1 MKNRIAILLPY
12 KEDYNKYNAGS
23 ASLWVKDFFN
33 NSKLKNITTIYGI
46 NSKKKSLTK
55 NFINLVNKFPLLIFN
70 KNIYYA
76 KIFLKRIHTNTK
88 IIEIHNRPEIFHF
101 IAKQNLNYKLILVF
115 HNNPLLMRGSK
126 KIKERHEILNK
137 CSNII
142 FVSKWVRK
150 KFFEGLNINSSKKSC
165 VIYPAV
171 KRLDYFP
178 KKEKLITFI
187 GKLNKSKGYNLVGEA
202 VVNILNKYK
211 NWKAIF
217 AGNEER
223 EKYNFEHKNLK
234 IYKWLSHEK
243 ILNLLKKSSICLIPS
258 VWDEPFGRISMEAS
272 NYGNA
277 VILSNKGGL
286 LETSKHYIKLNILD
300 PNNLYVKINNL
311 IQNTNKLK
319 KLQKKAFYSSEI
331 FIEKSAKIFDKIK
344 LKNIKDLSYLEDYS

>member
-33 NSKLKNITTIYGI
+33 NSKLKKITTIYGF

-55 NFINLVNKFPLLIFN
+55 NFINLRSKFPLLIFK

-76 KIFLKRIHTNTK
+76 KFFLKRIHKNTK
-88 IIEIHNRPEIFHF
+88 IIEIHNRPEIFHY
-101 IAKQNLNYKLILVF
+101 IDKQNLNYKLILVF
-115 HNNPLLMRGSK
+115 HNNPLLIRGSK
-126 KIKERHEILNK
+126 KVKEREQILNK

-150 KFFEGLNINSSKKSC
+150 KFFEGLNIKSSKKSF
-165 VIYPAV
+165 VIYPAI
-171 KRLDYFP
+171 KRLNYFP

-187 GKLNKSKGYNLVGEA
+187 GKLNQSKGYNLAGES
-202 VVNILNKYK
+202 VIKILNKYK
-211 NWKAIF
+211 DWKAIF

-234 IYKWLSHEK
+234 IYKWLSHDK

-277 VILSNKGGL
+277 VILSNRGGL
-286 LETSKHYIKLNILD
+286 LETSKYYIQLKKLNAS
-300 PNNLYVKINNL
+300 NLYKKIDFL
-311 IQNTNKLK
+311 IKNINKLK
-319 KLQKKAFYSSEI
+319 ILQKKAFYSSEI
-331 FIEKSAKIFDKIK
+331 FIEKSAKIFDKVK
-344 LKNIKDLSYLEDYS
+344 LKNIKDLSYSKDYS